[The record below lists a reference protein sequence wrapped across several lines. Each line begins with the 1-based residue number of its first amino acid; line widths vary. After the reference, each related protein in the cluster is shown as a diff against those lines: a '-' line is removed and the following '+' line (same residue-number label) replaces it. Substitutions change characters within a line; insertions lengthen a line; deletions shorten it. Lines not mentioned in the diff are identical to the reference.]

1 MNDTNIARTLD
12 TLFREL
18 IDGVPRDPSYMLNT
32 GDPGLLASLDKI
44 SAADASRIH
53 AGGASIAAH
62 ADHLCYGIALMNQWA
77 AGVKNPWAGAD
88 WTASWRKT
96 AVTDESWKRLRSEL
110 RAETHRWLERMSG
123 ARELEETQLMYMISS
138 IAHLAYHVGAIR
150 QMDRAIGGPSAERE
164 REIKAAQRAG
174 T

>member
-1 MNDTNIARTLD
+1 MNDSTIAKTLD

-32 GDPGLLASLDKI
+32 GDAGLIASLAKI

-62 ADHLCYGIALMNQWA
+62 VDHLRYGIALMNQWG
-77 AGVKNPWAGAD
+77 AGVKNPWASAD

-96 AVTDESWKRLRSEL
+96 SVTEESWTQLRNEF
-110 RAETHRWLERMSG
+110 RDETHRWLERMAS
-123 ARELEETQLMYMISS
+123 ARELDETQLTYMIAS
-138 IAHLAYHVGAIR
+138 IAHLAYHLGAIR

-164 REIKAAQRAG
+164 RELKAAQR
-174 T
+174 